1 MTIQMTRGETMR
13 RLLPGQKSRR
23 LTADEALDRLSP
35 DLRELLARLE
45 GQSRSDLQVTLQL
58 LPLGSRLALYVVGA
72 AKLDGDN
79 PVEGCYRLKVLPF
92 CVDIVNAAARRADI
106 NAEQGQGDSRTDEEL
121 ANALQTRNSR
131 PISVAT
137 GASVHR

>member
-1 MTIQMTRGETMR
+1 MTGGESMR
-13 RLLPGQKSRR
+13 RLLSGQKSRR
-23 LTADEALDRLSP
+23 LTADEALDRLPP

-58 LPLGSRLALYVVGA
+58 LPLGSRLALDVVGA

-79 PVEGCYRLKVLPF
+79 PVEGRYRLKVLPF

-106 NAEQGQGDSRTDEEL
+106 NAEQGQGDPRTDEEL
-121 ANALQTRNSR
+121 ASALQGWN
-131 PISVAT
+131 SVAT
-137 GASVHR
+137 PASAHR